1 MQEWEVTFT
10 TSLPFY
16 LVSVSLYHYKK
27 LHRSYQIVVLKSK
40 SNFHPCFYVC
50 EIYFFYRII
59 HIYIY
64 IYIRNHKCTIKLNNG
79 EGNRIK
85 NLFFKFS
92 RQILVHVKHISY
104 FSRM

>member
-40 SNFHPCFYVC
+40 SNFPSLFLCMRN
-50 EIYFFYRII
+50 IFFLSNYT
-59 HIYIY
+59 YIY
-64 IYIRNHKCTIKLNNG
+64 IYI
-79 EGNRIK
+79 
-85 NLFFKFS
+85 
-92 RQILVHVKHISY
+92 
-104 FSRM
+104 